1 MDITVNSKWTFD
13 CCGKQDLDF
22 PIIDANTRY
31 WPDFSAVCEIE
42 FLSNFCASAP
52 LFEKY
57 VESDFKPIVLEKS
70 EIFFGESEEDV
81 KQKVKEWYN
90 AHIVSAIEKA
100 LKLIQDKHEN

>member
-1 MDITVNSKWTFD
+1 MDITVNSKWTRD

-31 WPDFSAVCEIE
+31 WPDFSAECEIE

-52 LFEKY
+52 RGEKY
-57 VESDFKPIVLEKS
+57 VESNFKPIVLEKS

-90 AHIVSAIEKA
+90 AHIVSAMEKA
-100 LKLIQDKHEN
+100 LKLIQERP